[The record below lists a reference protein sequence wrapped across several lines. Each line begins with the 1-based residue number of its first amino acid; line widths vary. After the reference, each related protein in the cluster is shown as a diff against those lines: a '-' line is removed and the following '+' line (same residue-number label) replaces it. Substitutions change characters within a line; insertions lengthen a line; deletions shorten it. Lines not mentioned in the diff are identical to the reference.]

1 MPNVPDASSVTRFRR
16 VNSTSL
22 TDPTIKSAVFQAP
35 LKNVINPVLRAS
47 DVGQDIT
54 PTRSVLSIPA
64 WKSPQFNGR
73 FFLK

>member
-47 DVGQDIT
+47 DVGQDIS
-54 PTRSVLSIPA
+54 PTRRVLSIPP
-64 WKSPQFNGR
+64 WRSPQFNGR

>member
-16 VNSTSL
+16 VNSTTL

-35 LKNVINPVLRAS
+35 LKNIINPVLRAS
-47 DVGQDIT
+47 DVVT
-54 PTRSVLSIPA
+54 PAQSVLSIPP
-64 WKSPQFNGR
+64 WRSPQFKGR

>member
-1 MPNVPDASSVTRFRR
+1 MPNVPDASSATRFRR

-35 LKNVINPVLRAS
+35 LKNVINPVVRAS
-47 DVGQDIT
+47 DVGEDIT
-54 PTRSVLSIPA
+54 PTKSVLSIPP
-64 WKSPQFNGR
+64 WKSPQFSGR